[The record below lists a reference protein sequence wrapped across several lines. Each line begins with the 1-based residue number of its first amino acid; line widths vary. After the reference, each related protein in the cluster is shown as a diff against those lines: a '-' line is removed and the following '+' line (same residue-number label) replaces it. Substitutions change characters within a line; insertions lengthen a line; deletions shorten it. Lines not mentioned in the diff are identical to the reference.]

1 MTERPGPKCVECG
14 RVSALVYSKSIPE
27 LARYEQRPV
36 WLCACGAR
44 VGCHPGRLKPL
55 GRPAGP
61 ELRRERMLLHRRLDP
76 LWSGAYPD
84 AEPKARAGLTRLARK
99 RLYSFLQER
108 MGLTEEECHVG
119 HMVRAQVA
127 QANRILD
134 GLSYADVR
142 AWAHARKQ
150 AAQERREAERAGRLG
165 L

>member
-14 RVSALVYSKSIPE
+14 RVSALVYSKQIPE

-61 ELRRERMLLHRRLDP
+61 DLRRERQLLHRRMDP
-76 LWSGAYPD
+76 LWSEAYPD

-99 RLYSFLQER
+99 RLYSYLQER
-108 MGLTEEECHVG
+108 MELTEEECHVG
-119 HMVRAQVA
+119 HMDHAQVE

-134 GLSYADVR
+134 GLTYEDVR
-142 AWAHARKQ
+142 AWAHVKRAKK
-150 AAQERREAERAGRLG
+150 EAGREERPG